1 MKQKWEADR
10 LERKKESVNYSWYDY
25 LHKNVR
31 ESAVKLSEIIGFS
44 SVGGCW
50 WLESLHII
58 N

>member
-10 LERKKESVNYSWYDY
+10 LERKKENVNYRWYDY

-31 ESAVKLSEIIGFS
+31 GSTIKLSEIIDFS

-50 WLESLHII
+50 WEESVHII